1 MDSRAEDPQ
10 IGEDEKDIELVKDHI
25 RKLIAT
31 GFLELSTEQGSFIL
45 TARNVKIP
53 NRADEYKTAQESFK
67 NNDWESVNEILIID
81 LFERV
86 VEDGKD
92 VFRAVGWHDYRIS
105 RKSDGVVANGNRG
118 YDAAYT
124 FSRNR

>member
-67 NNDWESVNEILIID
+67 NNDWASVNEILIID

-86 VEDGKD
+86 VEHRLRLD
-92 VFRAVGWHDYRIS
+92 
-105 RKSDGVVANGNRG
+105 
-118 YDAAYT
+118 
-124 FSRNR
+124 